1 MRASVAIEDYRNK
14 KPCGVYSINYDCGFY
29 FYEPYGYDKGY
40 CDLVVAEVIGGVAK
54 NFKER
59 TVRYDDNGEPF
70 ITLFRNK
77 VYLSDIMRNN

>member
-1 MRASVAIEDYRNK
+1 MRTNYAIENYRNK
-14 KPCGVYSINYDCGFY
+14 KPCGVYSINYDYGFY

-40 CDLVVAEVIGGVAK
+40 CDLVVAEVASGIPK
-54 NFKER
+54 NFKQR
-59 TVRYDDNGEPF
+59 TVRYDGDGEPF